1 MSVWLLFDP
10 RRALIGLFAFLTVLA
25 LLIHFILLGTEKY
38 NWLDSSEMEVV
49 GVEAVGVYPAVPPG
63 APAQAVG
70 PAQGVPAT
78 TGSAATEVAPPPL
91 VEQ

>member
-1 MSVWLLFDP
+1 MSIWLIFDP
-10 RRALIGLFAFLTVLA
+10 RRALIGLFAFLIVLA

-63 APAQAVG
+63 APAEAVT
-70 PAQGVPAT
+70 PAQGVPGS

-91 VEQ
+91 NQ